1 MLDWVDIYYLLH
13 KYCKY
18 LHSPVFSRWVK
29 CDVVI
34 NNISYFCMFNYRLKF
49 LHFWYLISRY
59 LDVCY
64 QWSLLTCF
72 LSLPA
77 PTDRPVQVQFTSD
90 KIFNFRLEFV
100 KLWNLETYF
109 SSQPQSVV
117 ATGQFLPISP
127 VINLTQNSGLFL
139 YLMCLE
145 INLNEAA
152 VSGVFF

>member
-1 MLDWVDIYYLLH
+1 MNIVNE
-13 KYCKY
+13 Y
-18 LHSPVFSRWVK
+18 LHSLDSWSAILWY
-29 CDVVI
+29 CDKLYF
-34 NNISYFCMFNYRLKF
+34 ISQCWTTEDILD
-49 LHFWYLISRY
+49 FWYIPRY
-59 LDVCY
+59 LYLLSVISTDLFR
-64 QWSLLTCF
+64 QSLDPDWSA
-72 LSLPA
+72 S
-77 PTDRPVQVQFTSD
+77 PVRVQFTSD

-152 VSGVFF
+152 VSGVFFRVSEVSQQAFPV